1 MILLIAAALA
11 ADSVEPTYNDDWKQG
26 YGQGNAD
33 AEALPLLRAGGLG
46 AGAGFVL
53 TGVGISTC
61 GIAGTPCVAAGV
73 VVPAVAAWRTAPAPQ
88 PGTWEEGTSDFQAG
102 YLEGYQQMARERQ
115 MKAALLGGAA
125 GTVLGIG
132 AGVGV
137 IVVADRV
144 INPPSPE

>member
-11 ADSVEPTYNDDWKQG
+11 ADPVEPTYNDEWKQG
-26 YGQGNAD
+26 YGQGTGD
-33 AEALPLLRAGGLG
+33 AEALPLLKAGGLG

-61 GIAGTPCVAAGV
+61 GVAGTPCVAAGV
-73 VVPAVAAWRTAPAPQ
+73 VVPAVAAWRTAPVPQ

-125 GTVLGIG
+125 GALVGVG

-137 IVVADRV
+137 IFAADRV
-144 INPPSPE
+144 INPATPG